1 MIYSTDAAFRAALE
15 TRLATRSRE
24 AAVDLNRLR
33 RRVVFERLLTR
44 LERVEPGRWVLK
56 GGMALEVRWQD
67 RARATRDMDLV
78 MRHEVGATADVR
90 AELVR
95 PLAEDVDRDRFRF
108 SVGEA
113 RELQAD
119 EAGRPGWRM
128 AVEAM
133 LAGRQFAAVRVD
145 VVVRPDEISRT
156 ERLLFP
162 GSLVFAG
169 IEPAEVEVVDRAQ
182 HFAEK
187 LHALTR
193 TYTTRPSTRVKD
205 LADLVLLVDDGLEPN
220 PAVLDTVQHVFVSR
234 ATHPIPTDLVDPP
247 AEWAGRYAELS
258 AELDVSAATVSD
270 AMRSLRTFWCDLLS
284 QEE

>member
-1 MIYSTDAAFRAALE
+1 
-15 TRLATRSRE
+15 
-24 AAVDLNRLR
+24 
-33 RRVVFERLLTR
+33 
-44 LERVEPGRWVLK
+44 
-56 GGMALEVRWQD
+56 
-67 RARATRDMDLV
+67 
-78 MRHEVGATADVR
+78 
-90 AELVR
+90 
-95 PLAEDVDRDRFRF
+95 
-108 SVGEA
+108 
-113 RELQAD
+113 
-119 EAGRPGWRM
+119 
-128 AVEAM
+128 M